1 MDRDVIEGKWT
12 EIKGHLREAYGDLTD
27 DDVEE
32 AKGDREQIEGV
43 LQQKLGK
50 SKDEV
55 RQTVDRILNSV

>member
-1 MDRDVIEGKWT
+1 MDRDLIEGKWT
-12 EIKGHLREAYGDLTD
+12 EIKGQLREAYGDLTD

-50 SKDEV
+50 SKDDV
-55 RQTVDRILNSV
+55 RATVDKILNSV

>member
-1 MDRDVIEGKWT
+1 MDRDVIVGKWT
-12 EIKGHLREAYGDLTD
+12 EIKGQLREAYGDLTE

-32 AKGDREQIEGV
+32 AKGDRERMEGV

-55 RQTVDRILNSV
+55 RQTVDRILNNI

>member
-1 MDRDVIEGKWT
+1 MDRDLIEGKWT
-12 EIKGHLREAYGDLTD
+12 EIKGQLREAYGDLTD

-50 SKDEV
+50 SKDDV
-55 RQTVDRILNSV
+55 RATVDRILNSV

>member
-1 MDRDVIEGKWT
+1 MDRDLIEGKWT
-12 EIKGHLREAYGDLTD
+12 EIKGQLRETYGDLTD

-50 SKDEV
+50 SKDDV
-55 RQTVDRILNSV
+55 RATVDRILNSV

>member
-12 EIKGHLREAYGDLTD
+12 EIKGQLRKAYGDLTD

-32 AKGDREQIEGV
+32 AKGDREQMEGV

-55 RQTVDRILNSV
+55 RQTVDRILNNI